1 MRLQS
6 WEHYSSVRN
15 AAGPHVGS
23 PNVKFTAEMLSKK
36 RPSPS
41 VDGEHDD
48 QMPRARKRRSPL
60 PLFDSDS
67 TPEGSESSSDESSGI
82 MFSQSQLDPSP
93 PEHEPVVKPQKLMIR
108 LRCLRTTDGT
118 PSPASSRASTPAPAP
133 ASTSASA
140 PASAPAPVS
149 APPTAEA
156 VPTTPS
162 LAAKTATTTSTAA
175 LDIAASPPTTTS

>member
-23 PNVKFTAEMLSKK
+23 PNVKFTPEMLSKK

-67 TPEGSESSSDESSGI
+67 TPEGSECSSDESSGI
-82 MFSQSQLDPSP
+82 VFSQSRLDPSP

-118 PSPASSRASTPAPAP
+118 PSPASSRASTPAPA
-133 ASTSASA
+133 SAS
-140 PASAPAPVS
+140 VS
-149 APPTAEA
+149 APSPAKAIKTA
-156 VPTTPS
+156 TS
-162 LAAKTATTTSTAA
+162 LTANTATTTSTAA